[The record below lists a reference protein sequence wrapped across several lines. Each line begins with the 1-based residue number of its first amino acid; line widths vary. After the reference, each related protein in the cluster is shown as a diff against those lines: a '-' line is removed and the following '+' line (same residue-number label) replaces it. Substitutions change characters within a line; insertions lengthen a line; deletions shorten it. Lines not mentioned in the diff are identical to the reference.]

1 MKFKDYIQ
9 IAKVGDVILTEKG
22 ERIIYCVTYKNWPDK
37 NIISGIIE
45 YGYFDKNKFNSSGMK
60 LNNEE
65 EITLVKRA
73 KEHKEKYIL
82 EEKNEFE
89 DINVKI
95 GDLVKFCGHSVS
107 CNHEE
112 EMYAKGI
119 YKHPLE
125 VGKIYE
131 ITEVTKTDY
140 GNFVS
145 VRGNGI
151 FVRGTYMSQ
160 FKKYNKNIMNTIKS
174 LFRSEKEKLFIEAG
188 LKTENDEITEKGKEA
203 LNYILWKVN
212 EEELVKIA
220 TKIVTNEKN
229 DSR

>member
-1 MKFKDYIQ
+1 MKHTLKEE
-9 IAKVGDVILTEKG
+9 TEY
-22 ERIIYCVTYKNWPDK
+22 EN
-37 NIISGIIE
+37 
-45 YGYFDKNKFNSSGMK
+45 
-60 LNNEE
+60 
-65 EITLVKRA
+65 
-73 KEHKEKYIL
+73 
-82 EEKNEFE
+82 
-89 DINVKI
+89 INVKI
-95 GDLVKFCGHSVS
+95 GDLVEFCGHSVS
-107 CNHEE
+107 CDKEE

-119 YKHPLE
+119 YRHPLE

-131 ITEVTKTDY
+131 ITEVKITNY

-151 FVRGTYMSQ
+151 FVDGTFMSQ
-160 FKKYNKNIMNTIKS
+160 FKKYNKNNMNTIKS